1 MEKHVILIADDVEI
15 NRNMLSFIFE
25 EQYKILEAADGVE
38 TIEFLEKYNDT
49 LSLIFLD
56 LIMPNKSGL
65 DVLEYMF
72 EKGYM
77 NTIPVIMITGEA
89 TADSEVKA
97 YEYGVSDIIYKPFD
111 SKVVM
116 RRAQNI
122 IELFQ
127 NRMDIERKLE
137 KRTRQLQ
144 ESKEKLDRKSV
155 V

>member
-38 TIEFLEKYNDT
+38 TIELLEKYNDT

-72 EKGYM
+72 EK
-77 NTIPVIMITGEA
+77 
-89 TADSEVKA
+89 
-97 YEYGVSDIIYKPFD
+97 
-111 SKVVM
+111 
-116 RRAQNI
+116 
-122 IELFQ
+122 
-127 NRMDIERKLE
+127 
-137 KRTRQLQ
+137 
-144 ESKEKLDRKSV
+144 
-155 V
+155 

>member
-1 MEKHVILIADDVEI
+1 MEKNVILIADDVEI
-15 NRNMLSFIFE
+15 NRTMLSCIFE
-25 EQYKILEAADGVE
+25 EQYDILEAEDGVE
-38 TIEFLEKYNDT
+38 TIDLLEKNNDI

-77 NTIPVIMITGEA
+77 NRIPVIMITGEA
-89 TADSEVKA
+89 TSENEVKA
-97 YEYGVSDIIYKPFD
+97 YEYGVSDIIYKPFN

-127 NRMDIERKLE
+127 NRIDIE
-137 KRTRQLQ
+137 
-144 ESKEKLDRKSV
+144 S
-155 V
+155 

>member
-1 MEKHVILIADDVEI
+1 MEKNVILIADDVEI
-15 NRNMLSFIFE
+15 NRTMLSCIFE
-25 EQYKILEAADGVE
+25 EQYDILEAADGVE
-38 TIEFLEKYNDT
+38 TIDLLEKNNDI

-77 NTIPVIMITGEA
+77 NRIPVIMITGEA
-89 TADSEVKA
+89 TSENEVKA
-97 YEYGVSDIIYKPFD
+97 YEYGVSDIIYKPFN

-127 NRMDIERKLE
+127 NRIDIE
-137 KRTRQLQ
+137 
-144 ESKEKLDRKSV
+144 SK
-155 V
+155 